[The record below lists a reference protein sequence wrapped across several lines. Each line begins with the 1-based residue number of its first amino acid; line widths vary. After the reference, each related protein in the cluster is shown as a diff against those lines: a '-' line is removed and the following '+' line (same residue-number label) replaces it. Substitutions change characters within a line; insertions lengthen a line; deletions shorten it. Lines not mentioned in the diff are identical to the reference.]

1 MIIKKNSKKPKESNN
16 LLYGLS
22 LGHGVKHFGQGA
34 LLLMAP
40 SLKNTLGL
48 TEVALGGIFTAQSI
62 TSGIANI
69 PAGVL
74 SDIYRKRI
82 AWILFFSM
90 IIVGAGYILLGL
102 SSWYW
107 MCVTATAMLGF
118 GTSLW
123 HAPAFG
129 TLAARYPDKKG
140 FALAMHLSGAQVGNT
155 LSPIIIGFLLGG
167 TFLGWYFGGWDWKFI
182 SIGLS
187 VPMFITAILVLIF
200 FKSAGAEVKKNPS
213 FQEYIKGFKQ
223 IIINPQVLGMIFL
236 GACRGAVHTAFQ
248 LFLVLHMKENLEY
261 SNFNVGLH
269 VALITLAGIVS
280 TPIMGNISDKIGRKP
295 VISFSMGMMTIII
308 FMFVFFDSGF
318 YMTLLVGILGI
329 FFFSV
334 MPTITAAAMDQVPKG
349 IEGSGTALMFSGLAI
364 IGSISPLAAG
374 AIYERY
380 FFEGVVY
387 YSGAIALIATLVSLI
402 MPMKKSIS

>member
-1 MIIKKNSKKPKESNN
+1 MIKKKSTKTNESNN

-40 SLKNTLGL
+40 SLKNTLSL

-69 PAGVL
+69 PAGLL

-82 AWILFFSM
+82 AWILFVSM

-140 FALAMHLSGAQVGNT
+140 FALAMHLSGAQIGNT

-187 VPMFITAILVLIF
+187 VPMIITAILVLVF

-213 FQEYIKGFKQ
+213 FEEYIKGFKQ
-223 IIINPQVLGMIFL
+223 IITNHQVLGMIFL
-236 GACRGAVHTAFQ
+236 GACRGAIHTAFQ

-295 VISFSMGMMTIII
+295 AII
-308 FMFVFFDSGF
+308 MSDCFF
-318 YMTLLVGILGI
+318 
-329 FFFSV
+329 
-334 MPTITAAAMDQVPKG
+334 
-349 IEGSGTALMFSGLAI
+349 I
-364 IGSISPLAAG
+364 IGSLLM
-374 AIYERY
+374 Y
-380 FFEGVVY
+380 F
-387 YSGAIALIATLVSLI
+387 T
-402 MPMKKSIS
+402 